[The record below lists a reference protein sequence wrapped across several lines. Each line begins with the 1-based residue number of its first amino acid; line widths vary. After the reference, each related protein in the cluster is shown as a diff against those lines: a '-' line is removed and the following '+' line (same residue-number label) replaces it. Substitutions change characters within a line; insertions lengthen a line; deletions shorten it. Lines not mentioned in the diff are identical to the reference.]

1 MPISLS
7 SYMTSKVLDQWTP
20 KGVKWKREEGK
31 PRERIETHE
40 RQFLALITESDGESS
55 GIYIDTG

>member
-1 MPISLS
+1 M
-7 SYMTSKVLDQWTP
+7 
-20 KGVKWKREEGK
+20 KWKREEGK

-40 RQFLALITESDGESS
+40 RQFLALITESDRESS